1 MTKSKILLC
10 CLIILAALFALVTGV
25 NSAKKLVIIDEPQP
39 AQNKA
44 TATHSTST
52 SAVSPQQ
59 PSNSYVHPPKLDTH
73 SKNPGEYHT
82 QQRHHDHDHSDQSIQ
97 IPVEINAY
105 IESKRIPKQQLKPVK
120 NPDGSYSLNPQG
132 QFETVSIAVIGED
145 GKVHI
150 TERQIQPRADSSEKE

>member
-1 MTKSKILLC
+1 M
-10 CLIILAALFALVTGV
+10 AALFALVTGV

-39 AQNKA
+39 AQNKTTA
-44 TATHSTST
+44 TATHSTLT

-59 PSNSYVHPPKLDTH
+59 PSNSYVHTPKLDTH

-105 IESKRIPKQQLKPVK
+105 IESKRIPASQLTEQYH
-120 NPDGSYSLNPQG
+120 PDGSVSVDLKG
-132 QFETVSIAVIGED
+132 QYQHVPVAVIGPD
-145 GKVHI
+145 GKLKI
-150 TERQIQPRADSSEKE
+150 IEKEIKPIPNQ